1 MNQSGVA
8 CSFTISP
15 TSQTIGAAGGP
26 ATASVTAN
34 VSTCQWT
41 ASTGTSWITIT
52 NGASGTG
59 SGTVSYTIGANTTQ
73 STRSGSLTIA
83 GQALTVSQG
92 VPTPPAAPGNL
103 RVVTN

>member
-1 MNQSGVA
+1 VTQSGVA

-15 TSQTIGAAGGP
+15 TSQDIGAAGGP

-34 VSTCQWT
+34 GSTCQWS

-52 NGASGTG
+52 SGASGTG
-59 SGTVSYTIGANTTQ
+59 SGTVSYTVAANATQ
-73 STRSGSLTIA
+73 SPRSGSLTIA
-83 GQALTVSQG
+83 GQALTVSQDATG
-92 VPTPPAAPGNL
+92 PAAPTNL